1 MKARK
6 PTKGVNRYRKMNFGL
21 RLVLRQSKT
30 LVELGYSKSQIS
42 FIKKY
47 WE

>member
-1 MKARK
+1 MKAKK
-6 PTKGVNRYRKMNFGL
+6 PTRGVKRYRKMNFGI
-21 RLVLRQSKT
+21 RLVIRQSKT

-47 WE
+47 WK